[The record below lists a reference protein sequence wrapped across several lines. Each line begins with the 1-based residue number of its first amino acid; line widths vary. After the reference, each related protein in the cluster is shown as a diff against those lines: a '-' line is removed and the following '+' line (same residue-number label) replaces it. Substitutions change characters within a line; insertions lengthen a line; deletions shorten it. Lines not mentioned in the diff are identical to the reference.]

1 MEQDKFI
8 EKLAFELE
16 KMEEMKPPEWTKF
29 VKTGVSRERPPVQK
43 NWWFIRSAS
52 IMRKLYLGQTI
63 GVERLRNVYGSR
75 KNKGHKPEHK
85 YKASGA
91 VIRKAFKQLEKA
103 GLVKTEKGKG
113 RSLTPKGK
121 EFLKKIEKSV

>member
-91 VIRKAFKQLEKA
+91 VIRKAFQQLEKA